1 MKKEKTTKKK
11 GSVMTTREK
20 MLARKK
26 DLEKRSGGGG
36 IIYPKEGTTRVRIK
50 SRGADEELG
59 IEIIQFYLGP
69 KEGGIISPAT
79 FDEPCPF
86 MEKFQELKNSDD
98 PDDKALAS
106 KLVPKRKYLIGVLGY
121 KDTKGKEIDPDRVDK
136 PMMVPRSV
144 YQDIIDLYLDEDEA
158 GDMTDYKTG
167 YDIKIKRSGS
177 GKFDTTYS
185 ATQCKPT
192 KLDKKYQGQLDL
204 ESIVRSQIK
213 SYEELEEILAK
224 FLKEDHGDD
233 EDEEPKKKKKKGIHK
248 DHYME
253 DEEPKKKKRK
263 YRSDI

>member
-59 IEIIQFYLGP
+59 IEIVQFYLGP

-136 PMMVPRSV
+136 PMMIPRSV
-144 YQDIIDLYLDEDEA
+144 YQDIIDLYLDEEDW
-158 GDMTDYKTG
+158 GDMTDPVEG
-167 YDIKIKRSGS
+167 YDVKITRTGS
-177 GKFDTTYS
+177 GKNDTSYS
-185 ATQCKPT
+185 VSPCQKT
-192 KLDKKYQGQLDL
+192 KLDKKYRGEVDL
-204 ESIVRSQIK
+204 EKAIRANIL
-213 SYEELEEILAK
+213 SYEELEEKLAS
-224 FLKEDHGDD
+224 FLNEGGD
-233 EDEEPKKKKKKGIHK
+233 EDEEDEAPRKKSSKSKLADKKKKNGKKYKG
-248 DHYME
+248 
-253 DEEPKKKKRK
+253 
-263 YRSDI
+263 DI